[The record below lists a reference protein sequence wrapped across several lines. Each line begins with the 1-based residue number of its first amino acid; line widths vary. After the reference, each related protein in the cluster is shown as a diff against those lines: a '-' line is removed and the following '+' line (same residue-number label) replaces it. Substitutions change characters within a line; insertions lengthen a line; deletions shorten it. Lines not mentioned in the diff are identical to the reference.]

1 MKKLNLAVSLVTDG
15 NDYQREQA
23 RDAKQAAERLGAD
36 VQIIYADN
44 DAIQQSQQLLNLI
57 QAPPASRPDA
67 IICHPVGTGLQQVA
81 QAAVSAGIGWA
92 IVNRNVDYLSSLR
105 ASSKMAIFCIAI
117 DQQETGRI
125 QARQMAALLPQGGM
139 VLYIQGSSGNYSA
152 EERTKG
158 AQAAKPA
165 NVQLR
170 MMRGRFTEESG
181 YEVVKSWMRLS
192 TSRQT
197 QIDLVCAQND
207 NMALGAR
214 RAFEEEGGRWA
225 TLPFIGCDA
234 TGESGRDRIR
244 KRILAASIAL
254 PLTAGLAVETF
265 ARAYQTGT
273 PPPEYTVLKPASFPP
288 EKDLAVVRP
297 AAQL

>member
-23 RDAKQAAERLGAD
+23 RDATQAAERLGANA
-36 VQIIYADN
+36 QIIYAQD

-57 QAPPASRPDA
+57 QAPPGSRPDA

-81 QAAVSAGIGWA
+81 QAAVSAGVGWA
-92 IVNRNVDYLSSLR
+92 IVNRTVDYLSSLR
-105 ASSKMAIFCIAI
+105 ASAKVPTFCITV
-117 DQQETGRI
+117 DQEEIGRI

-170 MMRGRFTEESG
+170 MLRGRFSEESG
-181 YEVVKSWMRLS
+181 YEAVKSWMRLS
-192 TSRQT
+192 TARQT
-197 QIDLVCAQND
+197 QIELVCAQND

-214 RAFEEEGGRWA
+214 RALEEEGGRWA
-225 TLPFIGCDA
+225 TLQFTGCDA
-234 TGESGRDRIR
+234 TGEPGRDRIR

-254 PLTAGLAVETF
+254 PLTAGLAIETF
-265 ARAYQTGT
+265 VRAYQTGT
-273 PPPEYTVLKPASFPP
+273 PPPEHTVLKPASFPS
-288 EKDLAVVRP
+288 EKDLAALRP
-297 AAQL
+297 VAKG